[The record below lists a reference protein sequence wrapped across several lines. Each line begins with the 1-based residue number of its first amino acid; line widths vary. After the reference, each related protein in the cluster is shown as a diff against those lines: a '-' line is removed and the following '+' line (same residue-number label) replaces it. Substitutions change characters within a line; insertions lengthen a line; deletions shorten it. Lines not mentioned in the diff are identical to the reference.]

1 MAVRHRGRAPR
12 QAQAGL
18 PGLPPS
24 FFVRACQFDT
34 IDFEFEEVVKPVVE
48 AADDWPRYLD
58 AVYVLDEPPT
68 AFCAFER
75 PN

>member
-1 MAVRHRGRAPR
+1 M
-12 QAQAGL
+12 
-18 PGLPPS
+18 
-24 FFVRACQFDT
+24 RACQFET